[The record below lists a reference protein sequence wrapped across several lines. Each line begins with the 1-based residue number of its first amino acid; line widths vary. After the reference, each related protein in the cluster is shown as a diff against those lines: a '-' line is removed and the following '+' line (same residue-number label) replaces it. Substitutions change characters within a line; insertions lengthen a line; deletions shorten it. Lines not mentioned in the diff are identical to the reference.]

1 MGALEAA
8 ADGADLGNAAL
19 THFVLIALGVLIAV
33 LTVVNLIAEGI
44 FQPVEGLAIAL
55 VAIHL
60 LELHGEAPA
69 PDEMAR
75 SLVGEHE

>member
-1 MGALEAA
+1 MLGYTKIVAPF
-8 ADGADLGNAAL
+8 DG
-19 THFVLIALGVLIAV
+19 VVV
-33 LTVVNLIAEGI
+33 LTIVNLVAEGLL
-44 FQPVEGLAIAL
+44 QPIEGLAIAL

-75 SLVGEHE
+75 ALVAEHD